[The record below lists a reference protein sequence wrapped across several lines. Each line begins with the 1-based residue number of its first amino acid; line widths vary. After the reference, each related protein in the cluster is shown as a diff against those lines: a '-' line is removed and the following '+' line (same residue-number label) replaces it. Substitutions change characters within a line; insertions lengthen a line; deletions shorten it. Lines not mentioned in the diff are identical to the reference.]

1 MKKLIILIA
10 ISLIVAVSANAQLY
24 KGFGF
29 KAGVTIAN
37 QVSEYNRLPP
47 LTLSFITGNNVYW
60 HNYKVGFTAGI
71 FREINITQ
79 NFKTQIGI
87 NYSRKGFLQSVKD
100 VDENR
105 NLIYYY
111 YEHHNLD
118 FITTELYGKYN
129 FLNSKINPYI
139 LAGLRMDFYL
149 SQNSF
154 YRTPNGDEDSQ
165 NGTEIT
171 NYNILGASLGLGI
184 DYPASKLLTVFLEC
198 TFNPDLIYISNIN
211 NHYRSY
217 YNYNGVEYVSV
228 YQTNT
233 RSKNQ
238 SFDIRTGI
246 KF

>member
-1 MKKLIILIA
+1 MKKLIIIIVITLITA
-10 ISLIVAVSANAQLY
+10 ASANAQLY

-29 KAGVTIAN
+29 KAGVSIAN
-37 QVSEYNRLPP
+37 QMSETRNYTSTFPG
-47 LTLSFITGNNVYW
+47 FIGNTDNVYW
-60 HNYKVGFTAGI
+60 EQYKVGFTAGI
-71 FREINITQ
+71 FKEINITQ
-79 NFKTQIGI
+79 NFKTQLGI
-87 NYSRKGFLQSVKD
+87 NYSRKGYLYKVYTSNEFTD
-100 VDENR
+100 
-105 NLIYYY
+105 YYY
-111 YEHHNLD
+111 FHYNLD

-154 YRTPNGDEDSQ
+154 YRTPNGDEDSK

-184 DYPASKLLTVFLEC
+184 DFPASKLLTVFLEC
-198 TFNPDLIYISNIN
+198 TYNPDLIYISNIN
-211 NHYRSY
+211 IHNRTYSY
-217 YNYNGVEYVSV
+217 YNGYESVSES
-228 YQTNT
+228 QWNT
-233 RSKNQ
+233 RSRNQ